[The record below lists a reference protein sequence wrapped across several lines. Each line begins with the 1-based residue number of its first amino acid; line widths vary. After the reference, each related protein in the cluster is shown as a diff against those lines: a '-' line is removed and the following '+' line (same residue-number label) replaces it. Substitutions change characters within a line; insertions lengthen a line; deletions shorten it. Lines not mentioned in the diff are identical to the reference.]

1 MFTLSKLLFG
11 AGLLAGSL
19 HHGWAHYDT
28 ERAFTL
34 EGRIGQVEYVNPH
47 VLLRVQPVG
56 DTTRTWLAVLAPP
69 ARMTR
74 RGLPADSVRVGQTAR
89 LYGYPHREH
98 SNEMRAERIT
108 FGDRT
113 TELR

>member
-1 MFTLSKLLFG
+1 MFILSKLFLG
-11 AGLLAGSL
+11 AGMLAGSL
-19 HHGWAHYDT
+19 HHGWAHYDAK
-28 ERAFTL
+28 RAFTL
-34 EGRIGQVEYVNPH
+34 DGTIEHVEYVNPH
-47 VLLRVQPVG
+47 VLVRVQAAG
-56 DTTRTWLAVLAPP
+56 DTTRTWLSVLAPP

-89 LYGYPHREH
+89 VYGYPHREH
-98 SNEMRAERIT
+98 SMEMRAERIS